1 MRKYE
6 YFAPKTLPEVYQA
19 VAANPGKEIRLVAGC
34 TDFMPRLSQELDQ
47 IPTVEKPDLLIISLT
62 KLGLDKVEVCGDL
75 VKIGACC
82 TLTDLAENEL
92 IRAEFPVLVQAINEI
107 AGLTVR
113 NVGTIG
119 GNIVNASPA
128 ADSVPAL
135 VALDAKFVVES
146 AAGMKE
152 YEAEKFFTGPGK
164 TVLANGEVL
173 TSIII
178 AKNCGKGCFK
188 KLGRRKAETLSTVN
202 AAAYV
207 EAENGVC
214 KNIRVAIGAVAP
226 TIVRCTEVE
235 AALLGQ
241 ALTPETIAA
250 AAEKVLGQI
259 SPIDDIRA
267 SAWYRKKVA
276 PVMVKRVIENAIEQ

>member
-6 YFAPKTLPEVYQA
+6 YLSPETLDGVFQAAAGNADKEV
-19 VAANPGKEIRLVAGC
+19 KMVAGC
-34 TDFMPRLSQELDQ
+34 TDFMPRLSAELEE
-47 IPTVEKPDLLIISLT
+47 IPAGEKPDLLIVSLM
-62 KLGLDKVEVCGDL
+62 KLGLDRVEDCGGT

-82 TLTDLAENEL
+82 TLTDLAENPL
-92 IRAEFPVLVQAINEI
+92 IQKEFPVLTQAIAEI

-113 NVGTIG
+113 NAATLG

-135 VALDAKFVVES
+135 MALGAKLVAER
-146 AAGMKE
+146 AGGTRE
-152 YEAEKFFTGPGK
+152 YDIEDFFTGPGG
-164 TVLANGEVL
+164 TVLEKGEVL
-173 TSIII
+173 TAIVIPKR
-178 AKNCGKGCFK
+178 AGKGCFK

-207 EAENGVC
+207 ESENGVC
-214 KNIRVAIGAVAP
+214 TAVRVAVGAVAP
-226 TIVRCTEVE
+226 TVVRCTEAE
-235 AALLGQ
+235 AALLGKE
-241 ALTPETIAA
+241 LTAKNIAA

-267 SAWYRKKVA
+267 SAWYRRKVA
-276 PVMVKRVIENAIEQ
+276 PVLVRRVLEHAV

>member
-6 YFAPKTLPEVYQA
+6 YLAPNTLGEVFQA
-19 VAANPGKEIRLVAGC
+19 AAANGDKEVKLVAGC
-34 TDFMPRLSQELDQ
+34 TDFMPRLNKELNQ
-47 IPTVEKPDLLIISLT
+47 IPTGEKPDMLIVSLT
-62 KLGLDKVEVCGDL
+62 KLGLDKIEDCGDS

-82 TLTDLAENEL
+82 ILNDLADNAL
-92 IRAEFPVLVQAINEI
+92 IQKEFPVLCQAIAEI

-113 NVGTIG
+113 NTATLG

-135 VALDAKFVVES
+135 VALDAKFIVEG
-146 AAGMKE
+146 AAGVKE
-152 YEAEKFFTGPGK
+152 YEAEKFFVGPGK
-164 TVLANGEVL
+164 TVLEAGEVL
-173 TSIII
+173 TAIVIGKK
-178 AKNCGKGCFK
+178 AGKGCFK

-207 EAENGVC
+207 EAEGGVC
-214 KNIRVAIGAVAP
+214 KAVRVAIGAVAP
-226 TIVRCTEVE
+226 TVVRCTEVE
-235 AALLGQ
+235 AALIGKE
-241 ALTPETIAA
+241 LTAENIAA

-267 SAWYRKKVA
+267 SAWYRNKIA
-276 PVMVKRVIENAIEQ
+276 PVMVKRAIENAL

>member
-6 YFAPKTLPEVYQA
+6 YLVPATLDEVFQA
-19 VAANPGKEIRLVAGC
+19 VAANAGKEIKLVAGC

-47 IPTVEKPDLLIISLT
+47 IPTGEKPDLLIISLM
-62 KLGLDKVEVCGDL
+62 KLGLDKVEDCGDA

-82 TLTDLAENEL
+82 TLTDLAENE
-92 IRAEFPVLVQAINEI
+92 IVQKEFPVLCQAIAEI

-113 NVGTIG
+113 NAATIG
-119 GNIVNASPA
+119 GNIGNASPA

-135 VALDAKFVVES
+135 VALDAKFLV
-146 AAGMKE
+146 AGPEGEKE
-152 YEAEKFFTGPGK
+152 YEAEKFFTGPGA
-164 TVLANGEVL
+164 TVLGVGEVI
-173 TSIII
+173 TAIVI
-178 AKNCGKGCFK
+178 AKKAGKACFQ

-214 KNIRVAIGAVAP
+214 KAVRVAVGAVAP
-226 TIVRCTEVE
+226 TVVRCTEVE
-235 AALLGQ
+235 AALIGKE
-241 ALTPETIAA
+241 LTAENIAA

-267 SAWYRKKVA
+267 SAWYRNKVA
-276 PVMVKRVIENAIEQ
+276 PVMVKRVIENAV